1 MTATCYRYVGPTT
14 TTLNYC
20 IENEKLTEM
29 PG

>member
-1 MTATCYRYVGPTT
+1 MTATCYRYVGPT